1 MALLDKANTKTYGTP
16 EPTAVTL
23 TVEKGPFIVVTGH
36 DLKDLQLLLEQT
48 EGKGINIYTHGEM
61 LPAHAYPLLKKFS
74 HLKGNFGTAWQNQ
87 QKEFDHLPAPILYTT
102 NCLMPPK
109 SSYADRVFTTEVVA
123 FPGAVHIDE
132 KKDFTPVIEKA
143 LELEEIGGLP
153 VQSSLVCVQWL
164 LWFFFCKFRY
174 SCLDQMFIFRVYTGC
189 CFIQY
194 NNWCIF

>member
-1 MALLDKANTKTYGTP
+1 
-16 EPTAVTL
+16 
-23 TVEKGPFIVVTGH
+23 
-36 DLKDLQLLLEQT
+36 
-48 EGKGINIYTHGEM
+48 M

-164 LWFFFCKFRY
+164 LWFF
-174 SCLDQMFIFRVYTGC
+174 LL
-189 CFIQY
+189 
-194 NNWCIF
+194 